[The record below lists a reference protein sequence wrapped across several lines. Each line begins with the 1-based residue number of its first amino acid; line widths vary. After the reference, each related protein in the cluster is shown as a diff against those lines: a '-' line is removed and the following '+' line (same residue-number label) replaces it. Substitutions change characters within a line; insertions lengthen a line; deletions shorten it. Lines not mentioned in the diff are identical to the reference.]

1 MKNLTTAQKL
11 IFFVIIPLLTLVI
24 ILAVGVGTYLY
35 AQSSKSAETV
45 SETTVKTSST
55 NTSNPDDGA
64 QKKTLYG
71 TGSYKVGDEIA
82 PGSYYMILKSGE
94 DVWLDSPEWEELEQ
108 DNPYRINL
116 RSGDEVEI
124 STYGD
129 EKVEVQ
135 LVPVDEYKPS
145 SSSTKSSSS
154 TSQSSNDEDEL
165 TKAEVEEFA
174 KGLVGKNSKLAQ
186 ELVYDFY
193 SQYDD
198 AYVLIDAVD
207 SEGNYASAYDSGLK
221 ISEVTSV
228 SDDDD
233 DTFTIN
239 VVVVKE

>member
-11 IFFVIIPLLTLVI
+11 IFFVIVPLLMLVI
-24 ILAVGVGTYLY
+24 ILAAGVGSYLY
-35 AQSSKSAETV
+35 VQNSKSAETV
-45 SETTVKTSST
+45 SKTTVKTAGTNSS
-55 NTSNPDDGA
+55 NLDEGA

-82 PGSYYMILKSGE
+82 PGSYYMIVKSGE
-94 DVWLDSPEWEELEQ
+94 DVWLDSPEWESLEK

-129 EKVEVQ
+129 ENVEVQ

-154 TSQSSNDEDEL
+154 TSKSSSDEKEL

-186 ELVYDFY
+186 ELVNDFN
-193 SQYDD
+193 SEYDD
-198 AYVLIDAVD
+198 AYVSIDAVD
-207 SEGNYASAYDSGLK
+207 SEGNFASAYDSGLK

-228 SDDDD
+228 SDDGDD
-233 DTFTIN
+233 MFTIN